1 MSGVQAGAIDV
12 LTRPEARHRRERI
25 ARMRERIR
33 QRRRERAR
41 RAHALR
47 SRGSR
52 ATYVPGSEHSQ
63 MLRGP
68 KGF

>member
-1 MSGVQAGAIDV
+1 MSDVHAGIGVLAV
-12 LTRPEARHRRERI
+12 PEARHRREKI

-41 RAHALR
+41 RAHALQ
-47 SRGSR
+47 SSGSH

-63 MLRGP
+63 MLRSP